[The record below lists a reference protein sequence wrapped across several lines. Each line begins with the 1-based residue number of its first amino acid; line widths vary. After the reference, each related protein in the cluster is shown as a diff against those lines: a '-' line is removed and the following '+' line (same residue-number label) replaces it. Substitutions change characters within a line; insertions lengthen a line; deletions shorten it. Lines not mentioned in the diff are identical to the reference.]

1 MTWISM
7 KALTGKGKQALMA
20 AVLTF
25 DTGKAIAQIA
35 AIKITA
41 IDLLGYAPSAG
52 KKFMSQCTA

>member
-1 MTWISM
+1 MTWISL

-41 IDLLGYAPSAG
+41 IDLWGTRHPPERNS
-52 KKFMSQCTA
+52 

>member
-1 MTWISM
+1 M

-35 AIKITA
+35 AIKITV